1 MIRMIAALVRKDV
14 KLFFRNQFFALITLM
29 GLAFY
34 LLVYF
39 MLPATVEER
48 LPVAVYVESV
58 AAELTSTLPLN
69 AGELSDGLTIVTFD
83 SKEALIA
90 AVEKGDYLAGLVL
103 PADAL
108 AAVRR
113 GEPISLSLYYAPNTP
128 SEMREALNSILKA
141 GFNSLAG
148 VSGSGVTRV
157 TEVLGAPVTAPIPLR
172 DRVLPTL
179 VLTILAV
186 EVMGLATLIVEEVEH
201 GTARAVLITP
211 LGTPQFFASK
221 AVMGIGLAFVQVFA
235 IVAISGKLAADPLL
249 ITLTLLIGCLLITG
263 IGFLIAALSR
273 DMMSVIGWGMMV
285 LIVLALPSF
294 TLLFPAIGSGWIDYI
309 PSYYL
314 VDTLHRT
321 MNFSASLGDVAP
333 NLLTLLIIGGG
344 TLVIGSVALRRR
356 FA

>member
-1 MIRMIAALVRKDV
+1 MIRMIVALVQKDV
-14 KLFFRNQFFALITLM
+14 KLFFRNQFFALITLL

-39 MLPATVEER
+39 MLPSTVEER
-48 LPVAVYVESV
+48 LPFAVHVEGVAGG
-58 AAELTSTLPLN
+58 LTGALPLGE
-69 AGELSDGLTIVTFD
+69 GELSDGLTIVTFD

-113 GEPISLSLYYAPNTP
+113 AEPISLSLYYAPTTP
-128 SEMREALNSILKA
+128 SEVRDALNSVLTA

-148 VSGSGVTRV
+148 VSGVTRV
-157 TEVLGAPVTAPIPLR
+157 TEVLGQPVDTPIPLR
-172 DRVLPTL
+172 DRMLPTL

-186 EVMGLATLIVEEVEH
+186 EIMGLATLIVEEVEH
-201 GTARAVLITP
+201 RTAQAVLITP

-221 AVMGIGLAFVQVFA
+221 AVMGIGLAFVQVFV
-235 IVAISGKLAADPLL
+235 IVAIAGKLAADPLL

-273 DMMSVIGWGMMV
+273 DMMSVIGWGMLA

-294 TLLFPAIGSGWIDYI
+294 TLIFPSIGSGWMTYI

-321 MNFSASLGDVAP
+321 INFSASLGDVAP
-333 NLLTLLIIGGG
+333 NLLALLIIGGG
-344 TLVIGSVALRRR
+344 TLVIGSVTLRRR